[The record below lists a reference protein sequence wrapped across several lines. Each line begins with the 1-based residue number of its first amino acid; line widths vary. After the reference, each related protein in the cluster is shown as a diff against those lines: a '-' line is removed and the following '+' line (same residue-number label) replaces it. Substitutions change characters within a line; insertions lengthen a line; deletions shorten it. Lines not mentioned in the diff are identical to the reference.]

1 MKTSLDTKGITY
13 WNKLTA
19 MERLHFVL
27 SHQGLFLNS
36 RLVNPGELLAAR
48 SAPESAREYIV
59 EREESPFFSAVDV
72 KKGAE
77 MQKDFIRLATTLGV
91 ALSLSVILQ
100 KMRAKSL
107 DFVFIKPKNRGEAN
121 SFFRAF
127 LCVCGHSVR

>member
-1 MKTSLDTKGITY
+1 MKLQLSKSLETKGVTY

-59 EREESPFFSAVDV
+59 EREESPFFSAIDL
-72 KKGAE
+72 KKAAE
-77 MQKDFIRLATTLGV
+77 MQKDFMRLATTLEV
-91 ALSLSVILQ
+91 ALSL
-100 KMRAKSL
+100 
-107 DFVFIKPKNRGEAN
+107 
-121 SFFRAF
+121 
-127 LCVCGHSVR
+127 